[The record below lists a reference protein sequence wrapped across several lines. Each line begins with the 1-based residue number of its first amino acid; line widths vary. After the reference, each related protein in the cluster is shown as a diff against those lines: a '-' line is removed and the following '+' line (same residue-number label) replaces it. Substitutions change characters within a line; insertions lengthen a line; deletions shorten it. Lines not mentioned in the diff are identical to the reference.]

1 MRTEGTGH
9 GSRGAE
15 KTDRKNVAIMFKA
28 KKHSIVSLSVSRP
41 FCPTVRTDIQAFRG
55 SSIFFDLSVSSWMQ
69 SLFVYVH
76 MFRGSRRAASG
87 IQILAL
93 PVNTHGCSISTQVSQ
108 VRIEGTERRKGTAKK
123 K

>member
-1 MRTEGTGH
+1 
-9 GSRGAE
+9 
-15 KTDRKNVAIMFKA
+15 MFKA

-69 SLFVYVH
+69 SLPVRACSHVPWIKE
-76 MFRGSRRAASG
+76 AASG

-93 PVNTHGCSISTQVSQ
+93 PLITHSCSISTQVSQ

-123 K
+123 EMKKCVISF